1 MKQLLF
7 CLLVLISSGLFAQDS
22 LFIGPVQPIAPG
34 KEPVRI
40 FNTQKAINANTT
52 EVVGKGKMQF
62 KVGHNFGDVGGSNGG
77 VRHGFGLDNAADVRI
92 AFEIGLGKKLD
103 LIVGRTRGGS
113 IVQQLQELGFKY
125 QLANQ
130 LENDPSHP
138 LSVAV
143 FANAVLV
150 TQKASPLNNLETSF
164 RSFSD
169 RMSYTLQLILARKMG
184 KVSVQLNPTL
194 VSRGYAIS
202 YDQKTLF
209 ALGGALRLPISEDVH
224 LIMDYFHTFRNEA
237 SKDSFKLKS
246 NTKFYDAIG
255 IGFEIK
261 VGGHNFNL
269 NFTNATELLENR
281 FVPRTVST
289 WTNGQFRW
297 GFTISRIFVMG
308 GKKRSK

>member
-7 CLLVLISSGLFAQDS
+7 ALFTLIGFSVSAQDS
-22 LFIGPVQPIAPG
+22 LFNSTGQSAENEKIPV
-34 KEPVRI
+34 KI

-52 EVVGKGKMQF
+52 EVVGKGKMEF

-77 VRHGFGLDNAADVRI
+77 VRRFFGLDNAADIRI
-92 AFEIGLGKKLD
+92 AFEIGIGKKLD

-113 IVQQLQELGFKY
+113 AVQQMQELGFKY

-130 LENDPSHP
+130 YENDPSHP
-138 LSVAV
+138 LSVAI
-143 FANAVLV
+143 FANTVLV
-150 TQKASPLNNLETSF
+150 TQKAAAVNNQENSF

-169 RMSYTLQLILARKMG
+169 RLSHTVQLIVARKMG

-194 VSRGYAIS
+194 VSRGYSIS
-202 YDQKTLF
+202 YDQNTLF
-209 ALGGALRLPISEDVH
+209 ALGGALRLPISNNVH
-224 LIMDYFHTFRNEA
+224 LIMDYFHTFRNQA
-237 SKDSFKLKS
+237 SKDSFKVRQ
-246 NTKFYDAIG
+246 NIKFYDAIG
-255 IGFEIK
+255 VGFEIK

-297 GFTISRIFVMG
+297 GFTISRTFVI
-308 GKKRSK
+308 GKKKNE